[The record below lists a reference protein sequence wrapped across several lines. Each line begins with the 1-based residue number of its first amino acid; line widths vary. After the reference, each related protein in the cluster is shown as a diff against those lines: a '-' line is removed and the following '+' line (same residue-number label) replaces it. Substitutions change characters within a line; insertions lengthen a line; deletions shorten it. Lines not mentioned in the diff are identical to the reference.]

1 MTTCVYRWSLWINK
15 DSPNTGDGNDYEMML
30 AMDKAKFC
38 PGGRITEV
46 ECSTVN
52 NTPSELTGETVDCNV
67 YSGLTCL
74 FVENAPIPCSDYKVR
89 YFCDCKYYITHR
101 F

>member
-1 MTTCVYRWSLWINK
+1 
-15 DSPNTGDGNDYEMML
+15 MML
-30 AMDKAKFC
+30 AREKAQFC

-52 NTPSELTGETVDCNV
+52 NIPSEATGETVDCNV

-89 YFCDCKYYITHR
+89 FFCDCEYYYTTHMLNT
-101 F
+101 FNEYINSFLWYIFWTQI